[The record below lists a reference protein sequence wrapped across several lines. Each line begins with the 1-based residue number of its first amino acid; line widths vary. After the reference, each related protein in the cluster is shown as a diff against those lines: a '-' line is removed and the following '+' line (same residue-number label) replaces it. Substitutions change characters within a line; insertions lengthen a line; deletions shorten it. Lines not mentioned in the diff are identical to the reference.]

1 MVRKNYI
8 NPLLKVV
15 AVAFCSASI
24 CLVGNSASSLTYQSS
39 TNVGFT
45 FNPTISIS
53 LSGDLLISSLSPGS
67 TSDSNIIDVVI
78 NTNASQGYT
87 LTATAGTSSTTTN
100 LVNTGNNNNIFTSL
114 ATNATITDWTNV
126 NDNTWGYS
134 YSEDNGTTWISGKD
148 INNNNANILGYSGL
162 PLDND
167 DNGETGKTLI
177 STTLPSDNKTLKF
190 KIGAK
195 ASSSQASG
203 DYTNIINF
211 YAVANP
217 EPEFLYD
224 KVAEMS
230 KGTLAANNV
239 LLTDAI
245 ETPTTDDYTTDT
257 SNSGVYLY
265 DPNVYGASSDA
276 SNSYPIYFYR
286 GILEK
291 NPTSS
296 GSEGSAKTYPNYVRL
311 SNNTCWRIVRTTGS
325 GGVKMIY
332 NGVWKS
338 SQGTCANAG
347 SNIGVASINYAAQGS
362 SSETNWHR
370 NVAYVGYTYN
380 DDVTDSTSTIQL
392 GTIFGNDAHPELNNT
407 RSNIKAYIED
417 TWYANNMTSY
427 TGMLEA
433 SAGYCNDRTVYNAS
447 DELQSE
453 SSINKPYGSYTK
465 YYFGAYHRVENTS
478 TIQTP
483 SLTCPRGVVDLYR
496 YVANSIGI
504 SNELKYPVA
513 LLTADEATLAG
524 KGNYQVFANSS
535 QSFLNATS
543 ENILLSPRRRLNND
557 EAEMFS
563 LDSGQLGIFGLGVR
577 SPQGLRPVIS
587 LIHATTIS
595 GGSGVFNDPW
605 TINE

>member
-1 MVRKNYI
+1 M
-8 NPLLKVV
+8 
-15 AVAFCSASI
+15 
-24 CLVGNSASSLTYQSS
+24 VGNGTASSLTYQSS

-67 TSDSNIIDVVI
+67 TSDSNIIDVAI

-114 ATNATITDWTNV
+114 ATNATITDWTNA

-332 NGVWKS
+332 NGVW
-338 SQGTCANAG
+338 
-347 SNIGVASINYAAQGS
+347 
-362 SSETNWHR
+362 
-370 NVAYVGYTYN
+370 
-380 DDVTDSTSTIQL
+380 
-392 GTIFGNDAHPELNNT
+392 
-407 RSNIKAYIED
+407 
-417 TWYANNMTSY
+417 
-427 TGMLEA
+427 
-433 SAGYCNDRTVYNAS
+433 
-447 DELQSE
+447 
-453 SSINKPYGSYTK
+453 
-465 YYFGAYHRVENTS
+465 
-478 TIQTP
+478 
-483 SLTCPRGVVDLYR
+483 
-496 YVANSIGI
+496 
-504 SNELKYPVA
+504 
-513 LLTADEATLAG
+513 
-524 KGNYQVFANSS
+524 
-535 QSFLNATS
+535 
-543 ENILLSPRRRLNND
+543 
-557 EAEMFS
+557 
-563 LDSGQLGIFGLGVR
+563 
-577 SPQGLRPVIS
+577 
-587 LIHATTIS
+587 
-595 GGSGVFNDPW
+595 
-605 TINE
+605 